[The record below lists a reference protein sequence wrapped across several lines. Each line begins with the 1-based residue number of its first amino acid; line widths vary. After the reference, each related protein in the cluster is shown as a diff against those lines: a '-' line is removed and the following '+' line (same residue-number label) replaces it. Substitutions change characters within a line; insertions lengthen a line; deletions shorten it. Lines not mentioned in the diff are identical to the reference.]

1 MADKLAWFH
10 FYPGDWMKDPNLR
23 RCSPAARG
31 VLMDILCLMFECEER
46 GRLSTAGI
54 PWTDAE
60 IAGAVNGESFASLE
74 SLKELESKCVLKR
87 DEKGCLFSERLIR
100 DEEIRQI
107 RAKSGR
113 KGGKA
118 SVKQKR
124 SKPSSKTQANTQAPS
139 DSDSVSD
146 SSGSGEGKGC
156 RGKGVGD
163 YPGFAR
169 FWEARPRSPDGTNHP
184 RWTARAKAHAKWR
197 AAGLE
202 PRADDVIRSL
212 QAWKASWDWTKDDGQ
227 YIPGPEP
234 WIEDEKFNTF
244 PTPAGAKQH
253 GKPTTNPF
261 HGARRSIPN
270 LMLEDDRKA
279 S

>member
-146 SSGSGEGKGC
+146 SSPEIPEGIDSATVREAVAEWSAYRRESRKPWSKRSASMCFRQWQSAGWSQA
-156 RGKGVGD
+156 RIVAAIRHSIANGYQGIYEPSANGK
-163 YPGFAR
+163 PQPPPQLSARERQAR
-169 FWEARPRSPDGTNHP
+169 FIPD
-184 RWTARAKAHAKWR
+184 
-197 AAGLE
+197 
-202 PRADDVIRSL
+202 D
-212 QAWKASWDWTKDDGQ
+212 
-227 YIPGPEP
+227 
-234 WIEDEKFNTF
+234 
-244 PTPAGAKQH
+244 
-253 GKPTTNPF
+253 
-261 HGARRSIPN
+261 
-270 LMLEDDRKA
+270 
-279 S
+279 